1 MAISCFRALA
11 CAAVLGCATKSA
23 APPSDAPDAA
33 PDAEAEAGGPLVFT
47 MGAHVPAGADT
58 YGCRYITLPHDDAL
72 YFVGASHT
80 YSAGNHHL
88 LVFRTDLDAA
98 PSDAERDCFAPDDV
112 MPHARA
118 QVYGAQARTGTFAL
132 PSGVGLPLRSGE
144 VLLMQAHYLN
154 ATASDVD
161 ATISLTVTTAKVGI
175 TQRAGSFF
183 FDDPFVDAPPAQ
195 KSHAQIRCTVPSD
208 ATVVAVSAYAH
219 ARAIDFAAF
228 LDPPA
233 GPLGAAP
240 FYRAPGFANPL
251 PLQTS
256 LAVPAGAHLRAA
268 CTYDNTKGTSELF
281 AGPRNDADE
290 ACILSGIYFPD
301 LGDDVSACRT
311 VPDMFGTGSATCG
324 ATRTCVDACPLSATP
339 PLDLGL
345 GQARTIDPCWQ
356 KCVVASCADASAF
369 LFALRACTSAKCTT
383 ECGQGPSAACTSC
396 ASAQCAKEVAACD
409 ADSCP

>member
-1 MAISCFRALA
+1 
-11 CAAVLGCATKSA
+11 
-23 APPSDAPDAA
+23 
-33 PDAEAEAGGPLVFT
+33 

-58 YGCRYITLPHDDAL
+58 YGCRYVAMPQGAL
-72 YFVGASHT
+72 YFVGASHS
-80 YSAGNHHL
+80 YSTGNHHL
-88 LVFRTDLDAA
+88 LVFRTDLDVV

-118 QVYGAQARTGTFAL
+118 QIYGAQAKTGSLAL
-132 PSGVGLPLRSGE
+132 PPGVGLPLRSGE

-154 ATASDVD
+154 ATAADVD
-161 ATISLTVTTAKVGI
+161 ASISLSIATAQGGI

-183 FDDPFVDAPPAQ
+183 FADPFIDAPPAQ
-195 KSHAQIRCTVPSD
+195 KAHAQMRCAIPQD
-208 ATVVAVSAYAH
+208 ATLVTVSAYAH

-228 LDPPA
+228 VDPPS

-256 LAVPAGAHLRAA
+256 LALPAGAHVRATCA
-268 CTYDNTKGTSELF
+268 YDNTRGAGELF

-290 ACILSGIYFPD
+290 ACNYSGIYFPD
-301 LGDDVSACRT
+301 LGDDVSSCRAA
-311 VPDMFGTGSATCG
+311 PDMFGTGSATCA
-324 ATRTCVDACPLSATP
+324 ATRACTDACPAASAP

-345 GQARTIDPCWQ
+345 GRATPIDPCWQ
-356 KCVVASCADASAF
+356 KCIVASCSDAST
-369 LFALRACTSAKCTT
+369 LIFALRACAVSKCPSD
-383 ECGQGPSAACTSC
+383 CASGPSSACTSC
-396 ASAQCAKEVAACD
+396 AAAQCAKEVAACN